1 MEQKHKLTEV
11 GSDVG
16 DVKVHNNAIKAITEL
31 TLARVKGVIG
41 ISRGSFKKM
50 LDTFGVGKAFG
61 ALDGIRVETDDLG
74 IKISLDVVAAYG
86 FDIPEVASK
95 IQEQVK
101 QAVESMTGISS
112 IEVDVN
118 VVSVEQ
124 EGSVK

>member
-41 ISRGSFKKM
+41 ISQGNFKKM
-50 LDTFGVGKAFG
+50 MDTLGVGKAFS
-61 ALDGIRVETDDLG
+61 ALDGIRVETDDSG

-86 FDIPEVASK
+86 FDIPEVAAR

-112 IEVDVN
+112 IEIDVN